1 MSTIY
6 ESDVEVAGLSWFEG
20 LGMIL
25 FKGRHLCIGSLSH
38 KLKIF
43 IELFI

>member
-1 MSTIY
+1 MTLIH
-6 ESDVEVAGLSWFEG
+6 ESDIEEVALGWFEG

>member
-1 MSTIY
+1 MPPIH
-6 ESDVEVAGLSWFEG
+6 ESDVEVAALGWFEG